1 MVDLQID
8 KDAILAESE
17 NDLKQL
23 ARIYIN
29 GRFLTQPITGVQRY
43 GLELIHHFDEFLET
57 NNFDPKIELICLVPH
72 QGLPKSSWKNVEV
85 RSVGNVAGNLWE
97 QYELPRYLKGQLLFS
112 PANIGPWHYPNQVV
126 TLHDASVFA
135 IPQAYSFAFRVKYKF
150 IFNQL
155 AKRAALLLTDSEF
168 SRQELAH
175 YLEIAPQRFLIVPL
189 GSDHL
194 DEVQSDQNILKKNI
208 LKTGSYLLLVAS
220 HSPHKNYHAAVQA
233 VRTIDRT
240 IKLVSVGGSYRRVF
254 KKTNL
259 MDASSH
265 MLNLGYVSDQE
276 LKALY
281 ENALGFIAPSLYEG
295 FGLPVLEAM
304 RLGCPVISSH
314 AASLPEVAGDAA
326 LYFDP
331 HKISSIT
338 KAVEILLS
346 SPDLRENLRQKG
358 YRQAEKFTWAASAKA
373 ILGILHKAYKMIYLD
388 GCHLIE

>member
-1 MVDLQID
+1 MNRST
-8 KDAILAESE
+8 KPAEAE
-17 NDLKQL
+17 NTRL

-29 GRFLTQPITGVQRY
+29 GRFLSQPITGVQRY
-43 GLELIHHFDEFLET
+43 ALELMHHFDALLET
-57 NNFDPKIELICLVPH
+57 ELFDHEIKLICLIPDRDS
-72 QGLPKSSWKNVEV
+72 PSCSWKNIAV
-85 RSVGNVAGNLWE
+85 RSIGNFSGNIWE
-97 QYELPRYLKGQLLFS
+97 QFELPLYLNGQLLFS

-135 IPQAYSFAFRVKYKF
+135 FPEAYSLAFRVKYKF

-155 AKRAALLLTDSEF
+155 AMRAASLLTDSKF

-175 YLEIAPQRFLIVPL
+175 YLEIVPERFLIVPL

-194 DEVQSDQNILKKNI
+194 DDVQSDPNILKKND
-208 LKTGSYLLLVAS
+208 LKTESYLLLVAS
-220 HSPHKNYHAAVQA
+220 HSPHKNYHAAIQA
-233 VRTIDRT
+233 VRMIDRN
-240 IKLVSVGGSYRRVF
+240 IRLVSVGGSYRRVF
-254 KKTNL
+254 KNSNL
-259 MDASSH
+259 INTASDI
-265 MLNLGYVSDQE
+265 LNLGYINDQK

-331 HKISSIT
+331 NHVSSI
-338 KAVEILLS
+338 AEAIEIFLFD
-346 SPDLRENLRQKG
+346 PDLRRSMRKKG
-358 YRQAEKFTWAASAKA
+358 YRQAEKFTWATTAKM
-373 ILGILHKAYKMIYLD
+373 ILGILHKTYKMIYLND
-388 GCHLIE
+388 CHLMV